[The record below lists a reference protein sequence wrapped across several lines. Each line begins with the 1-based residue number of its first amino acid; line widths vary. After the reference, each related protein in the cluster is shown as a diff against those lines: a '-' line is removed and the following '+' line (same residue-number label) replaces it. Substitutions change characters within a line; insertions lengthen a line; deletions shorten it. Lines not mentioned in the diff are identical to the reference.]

1 MATVSGAG
9 GDISVA
15 FLQQNGDDPF
25 TATPER
31 TAQIA
36 GVAKLIADFIAGARK
51 SLDIAIYD
59 FRLGDDAAATVSAAL
74 RKCAS
79 NNVAIRIIYDA
90 TTEPQANGSPE
101 LPPAHLEADRKAP
114 GTETFVNSF
123 ADIAQIKP
131 VTGYRVLM
139 HSKYLI
145 RDADSDDAA
154 VSLGSANYTND
165 SWGLQESNL
174 LQIRSRPLASIFT
187 DNFAGL
193 FATGRVPDNQT
204 NRDVDS
210 VDVSGVPVKVG
221 FAPKQSPAIVKE
233 IVGDGDGTG
242 RIRNIDRVAVRSG
255 CPSLAGKIVTGND
268 TLLDRNRV
276 GWRIQKGVVLDC
288 YILIR
293 TNPDIFLSRRFAA
306 CESAV
311 LHGGAASQVVYC
323 PKTRRVSECAV
334 LYRDIVG
341 LDDHRRATEIDAAE
355 HSACLSD
362 VYNICGWR
370 IIVGRFVVLG
380 DFRDVEQRRRR
391 VRIAGHRVDAWQDR
405 ARVVVADF
413 VDLCGGDHA
422 IVPRSQRGKA
432 RWAEQ

>member
-1 MATVSGAG
+1 MHMATVSAAG

-15 FLQQNGDDPF
+15 FLQQNGDNPF

-36 GVAKLIADFIAGARK
+36 GVAELIADFIAGARK

-59 FRLGDDAAATVSAAL
+59 FRLDGDAAAIITAAL
-74 RKCAS
+74 HERARNK
-79 NNVAIRIIYDA
+79 VAIRVIYDS
-90 TTEPQANGSPE
+90 TTEPQANGNGGVV
-101 LPPAHLEADRKAP
+101 PAHLEADRKSP

-145 RDADSDDAA
+145 RDAGSDNAA

-193 FATGRVPDNQT
+193 FATGRIPDSQT

-210 VDVSGVPVKVG
+210 VDVSGVPLKVG

-233 IVGDGDGTG
+233 IVGAVACARERLFVASGVVSSGP
-242 RIRNIDRVAVRSG
+242 ILAALSEAIDRGMRLGGLYDRPQMDLVRRQWHAAHVGADKINTWDKVADHLVG
-255 CPSLAGKIVTGND
+255 KNSLPYS
-268 TLLDRNRV
+268 RNKP
-276 GWRIQKGVVLDC
+276 QPHNFMHNKL
-288 YILIR
+288 
-293 TNPDIFLSRRFAA
+293 
-306 CESAV
+306 
-311 LHGGAASQVVYC
+311 
-323 PKTRRVSECAV
+323 
-334 LYRDIVG
+334 
-341 LDDHRRATEIDAAE
+341 
-355 HSACLSD
+355 
-362 VYNICGWR
+362 
-370 IIVGRFVVLG
+370 
-380 DFRDVEQRRRR
+380 
-391 VRIAGHRVDAWQDR
+391 
-405 ARVVVADF
+405 VVADDVVVTGSF
-413 VDLCGGDHA
+413 NLSNHA
-422 IVPRSQRGKA
+422 MGNAEDVLLIHDAGVASAYAAYIEELEVRYSHDVHPRR
-432 RWAEQ
+432 R